1 MKNYVQISNIIKKFN
16 RVITVQGDKSISIRW
31 ALMASQAVG
40 KSRAN
45 NLLKSEDVES
55 TLTALKKLGV
65 KVLKNKKY
73 CEIIG
78 KGLNSYNFRNNT
90 IINAGNSGTLARL
103 ILGLLSNSNKSVIIK
118 GDKSLSV

>member
-55 TLTALKKLGV
+55 TLTALKSVGV

-73 CEIIG
+73 
-78 KGLNSYNFRNNT
+78 F
-90 IINAGNSGTLARL
+90 
-103 ILGLLSNSNKSVIIK
+103 
-118 GDKSLSV
+118 